1 MLMVQS
7 RKLTSRWSPEVEMRL
22 SCRMRDCLE
31 RQLMMKKKLPNKMCA
46 ERKVYM
52 ESPDASTY
60 KNLWLLLSARPCVSS
75 WAESVSCEC
84 STETYS
90 SFLV

>member
-52 ESPDASTY
+52 ESPDAST
-60 KNLWLLLSARPCVSS
+60 
-75 WAESVSCEC
+75 VSCEC